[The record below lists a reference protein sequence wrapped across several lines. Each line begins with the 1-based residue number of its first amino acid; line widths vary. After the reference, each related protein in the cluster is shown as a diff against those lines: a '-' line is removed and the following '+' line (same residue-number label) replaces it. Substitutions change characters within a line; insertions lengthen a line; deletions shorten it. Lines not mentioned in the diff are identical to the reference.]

1 MGLYFGTGGAKD
13 EMLGVDWERGHTPNS
28 NTQCHSGRE
37 VNPRPYKCRLL
48 RLITIAGL
56 DLLHRQL
63 GLLLDLRGHGLYVAY
78 VGGD

>member
-37 VNPRPYKCRLL
+37 VNPGPYC
-48 RLITIAGL
+48 AAL
-56 DLLHRQL
+56 D
-63 GLLLDLRGHGLYVAY
+63 GAARGGIGSYLVVRALCLSR
-78 VGGD
+78 